1 MVRLNPY
8 DYSFSHLSLFKMM
21 WSKSIF
27 LKEDPVV
34 PFARPIFPLKE
45 HRMMAAVLPPADIST
60 NKNTVHFI
68 TINKR

>member
-1 MVRLNPY
+1 
-8 DYSFSHLSLFKMM
+8 M

-45 HRMMAAVLPPADIST
+45 HRIMAAVLPPADIST

-68 TINKR
+68 TINKRLKRINSRNNPYSLITA